1 MKQLKNIAL
10 LLLTL
15 AALIS
20 CKSDRLPDGIL
31 NEEQMV
37 AFLTDAHLLESYY
50 SITTNFHYEERA
62 DEIAASYD
70 ELFEKHHTTRAIV
83 DSSRSYYLHH
93 PDLYNDIYE
102 QVLDN
107 IVEKANELPKD

>member
-1 MKQLKNIAL
+1 MKQLKNIAFTL
-10 LLLTL
+10 LAITV
-15 AALIS
+15 LIS
-20 CKSDRLPDGIL
+20 CKSDRLPEGIL

-37 AFLTDAHLLESYY
+37 DFLTDAHLLESYY

-62 DEIAASYD
+62 AEIAASYD

-102 QVLDN
+102 QVLEN
-107 IVEKANELPKD
+107 IVENAKDLK